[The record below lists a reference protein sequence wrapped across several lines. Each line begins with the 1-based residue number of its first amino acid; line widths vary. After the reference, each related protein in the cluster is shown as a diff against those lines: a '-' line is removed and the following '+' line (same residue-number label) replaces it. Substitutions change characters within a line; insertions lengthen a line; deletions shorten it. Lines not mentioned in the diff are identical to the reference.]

1 MASVKDRIGVSMI
14 AAVEANR
21 WIKPIA
27 VLVEQTSGNTGVA
40 LAFVCAAK
48 GYRLISTMPDACRS
62 NAAKC
67 LNCWEPSSN
76 SPRLRKACT
85 ALAAALEVGARRDE
99 GKAIVVVLPDCGE
112 HYLKTALFD
121 GV

>member
-48 GYRLISTMPDACRS
+48 GYRLISTMPDRMSLERRKMLKLLGAELELTP
-62 NAAKC
+62 AAQGMH
-67 LNCWEPSSN
+67 
-76 SPRLRKACT
+76 
-85 ALAAALEVGARRDE
+85 GARSGTR
-99 GKAIVVVLPDCGE
+99 GGRA
-112 HYLKTALFD
+112 AR
-121 GV
+121 